1 MQPPFHRFEE
11 FISLP
16 PADINLVRGW
26 AANPR
31 RIARHQPI
39 RREGD
44 PVNGVFF
51 LLAGWAASS
60 VILRDGQRQVIK
72 VHVPGDMLGFPS
84 LVLSSAGETLEAIT
98 DASVCPISNAAIG
111 RVIEQ
116 HPRLTV
122 ALLLNAQKE
131 RVALTQ
137 ALTWIGSASAL
148 ARMAAFLLDLY
159 DRLEAAGL
167 VTDGAFDFPLT
178 QHFIGDLLGLTAVHV
193 NRTLKRLD
201 ATGYIDRKKGR
212 MQILDFEGLRS
223 VSPNLPPKPAG
234 HAAWARIGG
243 KS

>member
-11 FISLP
+11 FVSLT
-16 PADINLVRGW
+16 ASDINLIRGW

-60 VILRDGQRQVIK
+60 VILRDGQRQIVK
-72 VHVPGDMLGFPS
+72 VHLPGDMLGFPS
-84 LVLSSAGETLEAIT
+84 LVLSKAGETLEAIS
-98 DASVCPISNAAIG
+98 DVSICPIPNAAIG
-111 RVIEQ
+111 RIVEH
-116 HPRLTV
+116 HPRLAA
-122 ALLLNAQKE
+122 ALLLNSQRE
-131 RVALTQ
+131 RVAMTQ

-148 ARMAAFLLDLY
+148 ARMAAFLLDLH
-159 DRLEAAGL
+159 DRLDAAGL
-167 VTDGAFDFPLT
+167 VNDGAFDFPLT
-178 QHFIGDLLGLTAVHV
+178 QQFIGDLLGLTAVHV

-201 ATGYIDRKKGR
+201 ATGYVDRKKGR
-212 MQILDFEGLRS
+212 IRIVDFEGLRS

-234 HAAWARIGG
+234 QVAWSRTGG
-243 KS
+243 KL

>member
-116 HPRLTV
+116 HPQHGRHEH
-122 ALLLNAQKE
+122 Q
-131 RVALTQ
+131 R
-137 ALTWIGSASAL
+137 G
-148 ARMAAFLLDLY
+148 RPPAFDRR
-159 DRLEAAGL
+159 DITARLEPRQHHRCPAAQ
-167 VTDGAFDFPLT
+167 P
-178 QHFIGDLLGLTAVHV
+178 IG
-193 NRTLKRLD
+193 
-201 ATGYIDRKKGR
+201 
-212 MQILDFEGLRS
+212 Q
-223 VSPNLPPKPAG
+223 
-234 HAAWARIGG
+234 
-243 KS
+243 